1 MFRSISQLCFLK
13 SYPKLNIYSLLSI
26 GKVSDKKTADTSND
40 VIFKYINEVGII
52 QLNKPE
58 MLNVITFEINRRIS
72 SKEWEK
78 DGKTKLV
85 IIKNTGSKAFSVG
98 GNIKI
103 LVQLVKTQ
111 NENILFQ
118 GLREMYELN
127 YFIGTY
133 KLPYIAFINGLT
145 MGGGCGLSIHGPFRV
160 ATEKTIVAMPE
171 TAIGLFPDV
180 GASHFLSRLPNN
192 LGVFLGL
199 TGHRLHGI
207 DTVHAGLATHFIPTN
222 RLEEVEQKL
231 VDISNA
237 NYDSVKE
244 ILDKYCET
252 VKSQSSFS
260 LQEYLPLI
268 NQIFSIDTKNVETIF
283 EELKSNGSQFAS
295 KQLSILQKMSPTS
308 LKITLEQLKRGK
320 KFDLKECVRAM
331 VIDKDNKPQWQPSQL
346 EDISNEEIAS
356 YFSKLSSDKEL
367 QL

>member
-26 GKVSDKKTADTSND
+26 GKVLDKKTADTSND

-252 VKSQSSFS
+252 V
-260 LQEYLPLI
+260 
-268 NQIFSIDTKNVETIF
+268 
-283 EELKSNGSQFAS
+283 
-295 KQLSILQKMSPTS
+295 
-308 LKITLEQLKRGK
+308 
-320 KFDLKECVRAM
+320 
-331 VIDKDNKPQWQPSQL
+331 
-346 EDISNEEIAS
+346 
-356 YFSKLSSDKEL
+356 
-367 QL
+367 